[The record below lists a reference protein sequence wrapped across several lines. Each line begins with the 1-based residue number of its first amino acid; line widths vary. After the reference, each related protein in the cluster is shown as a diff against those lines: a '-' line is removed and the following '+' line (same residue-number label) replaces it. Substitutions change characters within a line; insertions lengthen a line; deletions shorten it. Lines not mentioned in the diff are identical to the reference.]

1 MCDNGI
7 LFAGVVYD
15 CLQTVIA
22 LCIAHTAQHTP
33 HRAEDSGK
41 DGEWLMCVRGR
52 ICVMPGNRQ

>member
-33 HRAEDSGK
+33 HWAEDSGK
-41 DGEWLMCVRGR
+41 DGECLMCEGADLRYA
-52 ICVMPGNRQ
+52 RQ